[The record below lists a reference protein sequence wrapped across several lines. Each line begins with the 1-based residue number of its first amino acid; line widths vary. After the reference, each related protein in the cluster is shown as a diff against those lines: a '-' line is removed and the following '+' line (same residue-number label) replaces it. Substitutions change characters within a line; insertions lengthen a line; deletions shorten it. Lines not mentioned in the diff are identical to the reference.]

1 MQIKYH
7 YMINRETFKAH
18 YSDFDKDIVL
28 DILDMFITD
37 YNQKISRLSKG
48 INQNDPE
55 LLKKDAHSF
64 MGILGNIEANCLAF
78 EQIARIEEL
87 AEGLT
92 DDEENNKELKKA
104 KYDELRKQFVLFKH
118 SSSQLLNDA
127 KELRKHYLDQ

>member
-1 MQIKYH
+1 
-7 YMINRETFKAH
+7 
-18 YSDFDKDIVL
+18 
-28 DILDMFITD
+28 MFITD

-48 INQNDPE
+48 INQKDAE

-64 MGILGNIEANCLAF
+64 MGILGNIEADCLAF
-78 EQIARIEEL
+78 EQISRIQEL

-92 DDEENNKELKKA
+92 DDEEDNEELKKV

-127 KELRKHYLDQ
+127 KELRMQYIDQ